1 MSLYDKASD
10 NYAIALF
17 AFREKMYNAAASRL
31 YYALYQACVKK
42 HMESGRTAGDFMSP
56 QERISR
62 KDSLKTQVDAPKW
75 PHDILTRYA
84 SLNALGLSA
93 TQRQTVMLAKKWRV
107 VGDYGDMD
115 TVNPK
120 RMGWLMEHA
129 GDVFRQLRVP
139 ITRRQGDDL
148 A

>member
-42 HMESGRTAGDFMSP
+42 HMESGRAPGDFMSP

-62 KDSLKTQVDAPKW
+62 RDSLKTQVDAPKW

-93 TQRQTVMLAKKWRV
+93 TQRHAVILAKELRII
-107 VGDYGDMD
+107 GDYGDTK
-115 TVNPK
+115 TVSPEK
-120 RMGWLMEHA
+120 MEWLMERA
-129 GDVFRQLRVP
+129 VDVFRQLRIP
-139 ITRRQGDDL
+139 IIRR
-148 A
+148 